1 MMQPSPTNARLSIR
15 HVLNKQLGPVAEQ
28 RSGQPNAPRAPQA
41 AGRGTPIVA

>member
-28 RSGQPNAPRAPQA
+28 RSSGQPNAPRAPQA
-41 AGRGTPIVA
+41 DRGTPIVA